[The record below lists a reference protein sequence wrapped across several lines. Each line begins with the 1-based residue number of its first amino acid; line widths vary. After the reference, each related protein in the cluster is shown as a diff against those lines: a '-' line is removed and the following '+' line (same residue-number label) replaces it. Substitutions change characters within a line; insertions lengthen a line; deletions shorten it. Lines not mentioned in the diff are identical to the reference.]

1 MGWNNIDVNRRKFK
15 GKAKR
20 QWGEFADEHIGTLAG
35 KRNQLARQLQEMT
48 PSNKKI

>member
-1 MGWNNIDVNRRKFK
+1 MGWNNSDVPRKKFK

-20 QWGEFADEHIGTLAG
+20 QWGDFADEHIEALGG
-35 KRNQLARQLQEMT
+35 KRNQLTRRLQEMT